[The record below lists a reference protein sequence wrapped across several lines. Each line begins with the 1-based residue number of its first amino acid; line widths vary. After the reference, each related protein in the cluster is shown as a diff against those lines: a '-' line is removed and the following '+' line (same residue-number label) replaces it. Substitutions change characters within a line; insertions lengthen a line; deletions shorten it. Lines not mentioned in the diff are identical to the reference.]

1 MNKYEIE
8 EIISGDSARDEK
20 IEIEESTCDWCITD
34 SQYITDYSGINCFE
48 SCGQIM
54 LCTSPAWSVPK
65 YLRKD
70 EFTCSACKDKKQALL
85 NSVDTEGR
93 EWC

>member
-1 MNKYEIE
+1 MYE
-8 EIISGDSARDEK
+8 
-20 IEIEESTCDWCITD
+20 
-34 SQYITDYSGINCFE
+34 INCFE

-54 LCTSPAWSVPK
+54 LCTSPEWSVPK

-70 EFTCSACKDKKQALL
+70 EFTCSTCKDKQALL